1 MFPSFHVFCLMLA
14 VTILSAE
21 VSAAIDAKTIKKAK
35 NGEWFSLP
43 YDEDDRFL
51 KIVTVSTIGSGD
63 VSYENAQEYCRREG
77 SYLMTIHSQADMNKI
92 TATFTSFCGFEER
105 EQKGLEREITT
116 VLAMRH
122 TLINLSLLGWR
133 IRKRDCYYRIEKS
146 E

>member
-14 VTILSAE
+14 MTILSAK
-21 VSAAIDAKTIKKAK
+21 VSAAIDAETIQKAK

-77 SYLMTIHSQADMNKI
+77 SYLMTIHSQADMDKI
-92 TATFTSFCGFEER
+92 TATFTAFCGFGER
-105 EQKGLEREITT
+105 EQKRLERKLRLYLPRGTP
-116 VLAMRH
+116 
-122 TLINLSLLGWR
+122 
-133 IRKRDCYYRIEKS
+133 
-146 E
+146 